1 MADRG
6 ETRDHC
12 PRCGTARHGGPCT
25 VCGARAAA
33 PPGPLVALPPGQGS
47 PPGPSAVKLV
57 REMKGPTVKDL
68 MAAPDD
74 VLEQLPGEVRA
85 MADAL
90 NQGDLAE
97 ADLAMDRALG
107 SLLRGPGYSRRRPSL
122 SWSFLALVWFLG
134 LAAGL
139 LFWVGRSG

>member
-6 ETRDHC
+6 ETRSHC
-12 PRCGTARHGGPCT
+12 PRCGTRRQEGDCP
-25 VCGARAAA
+25 VCGSEAPS
-33 PPGPLVALPPGQGS
+33 PPGPLVALPPGEGS
-47 PPGPSAVKLV
+47 PARPSAVKLV
-57 REMKGPTVKDL
+57 REIKGPTVKDL
-68 MAAPDD
+68 MSAPDE

-90 NQGDLAE
+90 SQGDLAE

-107 SLLRGPGYSRRRPSL
+107 SLLRGPGYGKRSPSR
-122 SWSFLALVWFLG
+122 SFLVLVWFLG

-139 LFWVGRSG
+139 LLWL